1 MTPQE
6 LSQLTA
12 TYNSLV
18 SRMQGAERLLTD
30 STATMKAA
38 QHALTTSPPFMREAA
53 TRILSDAIANHQAVE
68 RELIEATTELTMLR
82 LQYPHLPQS

>member
-18 SRMQGAERLLTD
+18 TRMQGAKQLLRD
-30 STATMKAA
+30 SAATMKAA
-38 QHALTTSPPFMREAA
+38 EFALTTSPPFMREEAA
-53 TRILSDAIANHQAVE
+53 SILSDAIANHQAVE
-68 RELIEATTELTMLR
+68 SELMEATTELVTLR
-82 LQYPHLPQS
+82 LQHPQLPQS